1 VIEALRGVVE
11 SCTADAAVL
20 RLGPVSVRLGVTAET
35 LRALRPGEYAELHT
49 FLYLREDVL
58 ALYGFATVEERSLF
72 EELMGVSGV
81 GPRAAIGFLSVFT
94 PSGLR
99 EAIEAED
106 IARLTRA
113 PGVGR
118 KTAQRVVLE
127 LKGRLAQVGGPPAP
141 STLSPRDQALLDVL
155 TGLGYTTAE
164 ATEALRHSAGE
175 AGAGSD
181 EDRLRAALRYFAGR

>member
-1 VIEALRGVVE
+1 LIEALRGVVE
-11 SCTADAAVL
+11 SCTADSAVL
-20 RLGPVSVRLGVTAET
+20 QLGPVSVRLGVTAET
-35 LRALRPGEYAELHT
+35 LRALRPGERAELHT

-58 ALYGFATVEERSLF
+58 ALYGFATADERSLF

-106 IARLTRA
+106 ITRLTRA

-127 LKGRLAQVGGPPAP
+127 LKGKLTQVGGLAAT
-141 STLSPRDQALLDVL
+141 STLSSRDQALLDVL
-155 TGLGYTTAE
+155 AGLGYTTAE
-164 ATEALRHSAGE
+164 ATEALRHSAD